1 MEKLNNTIGAFEA
14 KTHLSQLLDK
24 VQNGNEIVITKRGK
38 PIARLVPFK
47 NSEKKMSMIEILEN
61 FDRIRESVK
70 GNVDIKSYIAEG
82 RKY

>member
-1 MEKLNNTIGAFEA
+1 MDKLNNTIGAFEA